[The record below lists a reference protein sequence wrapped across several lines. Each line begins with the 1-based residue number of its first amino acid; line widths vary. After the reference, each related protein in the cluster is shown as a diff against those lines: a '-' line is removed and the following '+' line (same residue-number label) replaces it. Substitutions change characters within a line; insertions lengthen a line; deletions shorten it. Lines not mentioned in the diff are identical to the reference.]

1 MAKKQFK
8 TESKRL
14 LELMINSIYTHKEIF
29 LREIISN
36 ASDALDKLCY
46 LALTDDKVGKSRADF
61 SIRIKS
67 DKNERTITV
76 SDNGIGMTPEELEKN
91 LGVIARSGSLE
102 FKSGM
107 EEQQRAEGDINIIGQ
122 FGVGFYSAFM
132 VSDKVEVISKAYGQ
146 SEAAKWVSSGVDGY
160 TITPCEKESVGTDIV
175 MHIKL
180 DTDEENY
187 SEFLETYRLRHLVK
201 KYSDYIRYPI
211 IMDVEKSRPVETAE
225 TDEDG
230 KKKTEYEHYTEQE
243 TINSMIPIWQRSK
256 TEATDEECT
265 AFYKEKY
272 YDTDDPVKIIRIS
285 AEGSAVSYKA
295 LLFIPKKAPYNY
307 YTRDYEAGLQLYA
320 NGVLIMDKCSD
331 LLPECFRFVRGVV
344 DSQDLSLNI
353 SREMLQHDRQLK
365 TIAANIEKK
374 VKNELKKLM
383 TDDPALYREFYKS
396 FGLQLKYGILGDYG
410 MKRELL
416 SDLLLFHSSKE
427 NEMISL
433 SDYVSKMPEEQN
445 FIYYA
450 RGDSIARLDKLPQ
463 AEPVKEKGF
472 SILYLTEDPDE
483 FVINMLGEYEKKAFK
498 SINADD
504 LGLESESSKEETEKQ
519 ETENKELLDFVKDS
533 LGGSVAAVKLSHKL
547 KSHPVCLT
555 AQGSISLEM
564 EKYFSTLPGEGE
576 KLKAER
582 VLELNANHKT
592 FNALKMAWMRDKDKA
607 AKYAKLLYF
616 QALLI
621 AGVEIPDPSEY
632 AGLVDELIV

>member
-243 TINSMIPIWQRSK
+243 TINSMIPIWQRSN

-331 LLPECFRFVRGVV
+331 LLPECFRSSEASWIPRIFRSI
-344 DSQDLSLNI
+344 SQGKCCSMTGSLKPLRRI
-353 SREMLQHDRQLK
+353 
-365 TIAANIEKK
+365 
-374 VKNELKKLM
+374 LKKRSR
-383 TDDPALYREFYKS
+383 TS
-396 FGLQLKYGILGDYG
+396 
-410 MKRELL
+410 
-416 SDLLLFHSSKE
+416 
-427 NEMISL
+427 
-433 SDYVSKMPEEQN
+433 
-445 FIYYA
+445 
-450 RGDSIARLDKLPQ
+450 
-463 AEPVKEKGF
+463 
-472 SILYLTEDPDE
+472 
-483 FVINMLGEYEKKAFK
+483 
-498 SINADD
+498 
-504 LGLESESSKEETEKQ
+504 
-519 ETENKELLDFVKDS
+519 
-533 LGGSVAAVKLSHKL
+533 
-547 KSHPVCLT
+547 
-555 AQGSISLEM
+555 
-564 EKYFSTLPGEGE
+564 
-576 KLKAER
+576 
-582 VLELNANHKT
+582 
-592 FNALKMAWMRDKDKA
+592 
-607 AKYAKLLYF
+607 
-616 QALLI
+616 
-621 AGVEIPDPSEY
+621 
-632 AGLVDELIV
+632 

>member
-1 MAKKQFK
+1 
-8 TESKRL
+8 
-14 LELMINSIYTHKEIF
+14 
-29 LREIISN
+29 
-36 ASDALDKLCY
+36 
-46 LALTDDKVGKSRADF
+46 
-61 SIRIKS
+61 
-67 DKNERTITV
+67 
-76 SDNGIGMTPEELEKN
+76 
-91 LGVIARSGSLE
+91 
-102 FKSGM
+102 
-107 EEQQRAEGDINIIGQ
+107 
-122 FGVGFYSAFM
+122 
-132 VSDKVEVISKAYGQ
+132 
-146 SEAAKWVSSGVDGY
+146 
-160 TITPCEKESVGTDIV
+160 
-175 MHIKL
+175 
-180 DTDEENY
+180 
-187 SEFLETYRLRHLVK
+187 
-201 KYSDYIRYPI
+201 
-211 IMDVEKSRPVETAE
+211 
-225 TDEDG
+225 
-230 KKKTEYEHYTEQE
+230 
-243 TINSMIPIWQRSK
+243 
-256 TEATDEECT
+256 
-265 AFYKEKY
+265 
-272 YDTDDPVKIIRIS
+272 
-285 AEGSAVSYKA
+285 
-295 LLFIPKKAPYNY
+295 
-307 YTRDYEAGLQLYA
+307 
-320 NGVLIMDKCSD
+320 
-331 LLPECFRFVRGVV
+331 
-344 DSQDLSLNI
+344 
-353 SREMLQHDRQLK
+353 
-365 TIAANIEKK
+365 
-374 VKNELKKLM
+374 M

-472 SILYLTEDPDE
+472 SILYLTEDHDE